1 MKSTKLLIKILFSK
15 YILDIIP
22 KYIYRIN
29 LYKDELYI
37 YVKPIYIEPVVFFLK
52 NHKNCKFE
60 QLVDICG
67 VDYPNK
73 RNRFEIIYTFLSIAF
88 NFRLH
93 IKTTVNEIT
102 PVNSISLIFN
112 SGLWLEREVWDMFG
126 IFFSNHPDLRRILT
140 DYGFEGYPFRKD
152 FPQIGFVEVR
162 YDDKKKHVL
171 YEPVELA
178 QEYRLFNFLSPWIQ
192 VK

>member
-1 MKSTKLLIKILFSK
+1 MNKNKIIQLIIFSK
-15 YILDIIP
+15 YLLDLLP
-22 KYIYRIN
+22 NYIKFIKI
-29 LYKDELYI
+29 YKDEICI
-37 YVKPIYIEPVVFFLK
+37 YVKKKYLTIFINFFK
-52 NHKNCKFE
+52 NHIICKFN
-60 QLVDICG
+60 QLIDICG

-73 RNRFEIIYTFLSIAF
+73 KKRFEVVYNVLSIYF
-88 NFRLH
+88 NFRVR
-93 IKTTVNEIT
+93 IKVQVDEIS
-102 PVNSISLIFN
+102 PINSVSKIFK
-112 SGLWLEREVWDMFG
+112 SSLWLEREVWDMYG
-126 IFFSNHPDLRRILT
+126 IFFSNHEDLRRILT